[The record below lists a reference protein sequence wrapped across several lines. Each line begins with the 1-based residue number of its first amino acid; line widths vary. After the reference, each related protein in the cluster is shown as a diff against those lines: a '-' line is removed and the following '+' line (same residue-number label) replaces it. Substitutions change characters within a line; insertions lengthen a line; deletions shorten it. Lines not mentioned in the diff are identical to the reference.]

1 MAKSKKDR
9 AILQEAEQDALTD
22 IDLKLPP
29 VDTEIPPVEEN
40 PEVPEEV
47 ANNAYS
53 DLLQDLL
60 RKEWDVINACD
71 SLIATL
77 SGDEV
82 ATFDKEAV
90 AAVLKEISDKV
101 TTTVGM
107 ATKALSLID
116 PTQEELMKDGEKA
129 AEDAINM
136 TDKEVVEENLKE
148 DNQGFA
154 KFNLTFKNKRGKE
167 YQKQDSMLLGA
178 RNAING
184 ALDDIRR
191 YFQHYYKDKIIKVE
205 PAGWINEGMQED
217 YETARNMVSLP
228 PDELFPEEYL
238 SEKYW
243 AYEILWNVEN
253 LLGYNDN
260 NDEMWYVYLDNADEE
275 TLKAFCLEAADRL
288 INNDYVWGEI
298 NETINDIIFELADE
312 KMKDIKDIEYNIG
325 GNPEE
330 DR

>member
-9 AILQEAEQDALTD
+9 AILREAEQDALTD
-22 IDLKLPP
+22 IDLELPP
-29 VDTEIPPVEEN
+29 VDTELPPVEEN

-77 SGDEV
+77 SGDEA

-107 ATKALSLID
+107 ATKALSIID

-129 AEDAINM
+129 AEDAIDM
-136 TDKEVVEENLKE
+136 ADKEVVEESLKE

-178 RNAING
+178 RKAING

-205 PAGWINEGMQED
+205 PAGWTNECKEN
-217 YETARNMVSLP
+217 YETVRDMVSMT
-228 PDELFPEEYL
+228 PDTLFPEGYI
-238 SEKYW
+238 SDRYW
-243 AYEILWNVEN
+243 AYEFLWNIEN
-253 LLGYNDN
+253 WLGCDYND
-260 NDEMWYVYLDNADEE
+260 DEMGYIYLDNVDEE
-275 TLKAFCLEAADRL
+275 TLKAFCLEAADRFL
-288 INNDYVWGEI
+288 NNDYVWGEI
-298 NETINDIIFELADE
+298 NETMTDIVVELAEE
-312 KMKDIKDIEYNIG
+312 KMKDIKDVEYNIG
-325 GNPEE
+325 GNSEE